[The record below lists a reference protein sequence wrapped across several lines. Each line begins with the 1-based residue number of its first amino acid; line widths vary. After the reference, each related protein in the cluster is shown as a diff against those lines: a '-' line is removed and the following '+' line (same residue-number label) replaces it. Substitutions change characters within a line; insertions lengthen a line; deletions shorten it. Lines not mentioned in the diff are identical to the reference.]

1 MHEPAAVP
9 ASGPGA
15 GPPPPGDGP
24 HPGYGPPPGYG
35 PQPGY
40 GPPPGYGPQPG
51 YGPPA
56 GHAPGGYP
64 PAGYRPAQLSPAGQ
78 PLAGFGDRLAAYLI
92 DMALVT
98 VTILVVFIPVFFIF
112 MATRMPDFVTA
123 TDPYAAEPDPS
134 VVWEEFL
141 LPLLLLEALLFL
153 VVLAAYYVYHVELM
167 WRTGQTLGKKVLKIR
182 VVPLDPS
189 QRLTRGAAAKRYAV
203 AVIAG
208 SLIPLL
214 NIIDGLWQLWDKP
227 FQQTLHDKA
236 ADTVV
241 VKDLPGAPVQV
252 PA

>member
-1 MHEPAAVP
+1 MTQPTDDAVSHPPAPGHPTPTEVRQPAAWP

-15 GPPPPGDGP
+15 AP
-24 HPGYGPPPGYG
+24 PPPGYG
-35 PQPGY
+35 PYPGY
-40 GPPPGYGPQPG
+40 GPSAGYA
-51 YGPPA
+51 PA
-56 GHAPGGYP
+56 GYS
-64 PAGYRPAQLSPAGQ
+64 PAGYRPAPLSPAGQ

-92 DMALVT
+92 DMAILT
-98 VTILVVFIPVFFIF
+98 VTFSVIFIPVFFIF
-112 MATRMPDFVTA
+112 MATQMPDVMTA
-123 TDPYAAEPDPS
+123 TDPYAPEPDPS

-182 VVPLDPS
+182 VVPLNPAL
-189 QRLTRGAAAKRYAV
+189 RLTRGAAAKRYAV

-214 NIIDGLWQLWDKP
+214 SIVDGLWQLWDKP

-241 VKDLPGAPVQV
+241 VKDAPGAPTQV